1 MYIQHLYIQ
10 WQLLLFHD
18 MEMSV
23 LVFCSLAEKDL
34 LFSPKYNVAIL

>member
-18 MEMSV
+18 MEMSE
-23 LVFCSLAEKDL
+23 FCSLAEKD